1 VLNILPILL
10 LCSSLFAT
18 FSQQVEHREVTIAQ
32 DTCARSTPT
41 PIVKKSVFPNTSFVL
56 KKTNNRGLVISEGI
70 ETVKLNNGDRLTI
83 TNSGCE
89 FLTLNFRF
97 ETNRRPQHPKHSQYL
112 YQRSARLMR
121 QIVGGLNSP
130 IDLQSGIIALENY
143 GAKNARPELDTI
155 IKYKSSID
163 FRSVVQ
169 LLDRPQPANGK
180 ERIEVLFYY
189 GPL

>member
-1 VLNILPILL
+1 M
-10 LCSSLFAT
+10 
-18 FSQQVEHREVTIAQ
+18 
-32 DTCARSTPT
+32 
-41 PIVKKSVFPNTSFVL
+41 L
-56 KKTNNRGLVISEGI
+56 KKTNNRGLIISEGI

-97 ETNRRPQHPKHSQYL
+97 ETNRRPKNPQDPKYL

-130 IDLQSGIIALENY
+130 IDLQDGIIALENY
-143 GAKNARPELDTI
+143 GAKNTRPQLDTI
-155 IKYKSSID
+155 IKYQSSID

-169 LLDRPQPANGK
+169 LLDRSQPANGR
-180 ERIEVLFYY
+180 ERVEVLFYY

>member
-1 VLNILPILL
+1 VSKILL
-10 LCSSLFAT
+10 LFLL
-18 FSQQVEHREVTIAQ
+18 VTIAIEPIIHGSSKQ
-32 DTCARSTPT
+32 VSNLDTCPRPT
-41 PIVKKSVFPNTSFVL
+41 PIPIVKQKVFPNSHFVL
-56 KKTNNRGLVISEGI
+56 KKFDNKGQIIYTGVEV
-70 ETVKLNNGDRLTI
+70 VKLNNGDRLTI

-97 ETNRRPQHPKHSQYL
+97 ETNRRPKHSQDPKYL

-130 IDLQSGIIALENY
+130 IDLQAGIVALENY
-143 GAKNARPELDTI
+143 GAKNARPQLDTI
-155 IKYKSSID
+155 IEYQSSID

-169 LLDRPQPANGK
+169 LVDRPQPANGR

>member
-1 VLNILPILL
+1 M
-10 LCSSLFAT
+10 S
-18 FSQQVEHREVTIAQ
+18 
-32 DTCARSTPT
+32 
-41 PIVKKSVFPNTSFVL
+41 IVKKKVFPNSNFVL
-56 KKTNNRGLVISEGI
+56 KKLDNKGKIIYTGI
-70 ETVKLNNGDRLTI
+70 EVVTLNNGDRLTI

-121 QIVGGLNSP
+121 QIVGGLNAP
-130 IDLQSGIIALENY
+130 IALQDGIIALENY
-143 GAKNARPELDTI
+143 GSKNARPELDTI
-155 IKYKSSID
+155 IEYQSSLD

-169 LLDRPQPANGK
+169 LVDRPPHANGR
-180 ERIEVLFYY
+180 ELIEVLFYY